1 MAEPDD
7 QPASSIS
14 VGDELLAGESLD
26 THGRTIAAAL
36 AEHGRRV
43 ISHQVVGDDV
53 GRIETAIRD
62 AMVHSSLV
70 IVTGGLGPTLD
81 DVTREALAAAIGEPL
96 VEDPEAAR
104 TVEAWFAGRARP
116 MPPTNRRQALRPE
129 SGICLE
135 NPNGTAPGVLWQRN
149 GVVVMLLPGPP
160 REMHPMLGL
169 ALQRILPSARPRP
182 AIVVRAHGIGES
194 DAAARIQSL
203 MNREVELPVATT
215 VSDSI
220 LAARIRGRNAGD
232 AAAVE
237 GLAAEVEQAWGPYV
251 FGRDPVSLESAL
263 GRDLLTRQA
272 TLATAESCTGGG
284 LGAAITAVSGSSAWY
299 LGGYATYSNLRK
311 IEDLGVDPKVIQR
324 DGAVSEAV
332 AVAMAE
338 GTRARTGASIAASTT
353 GIAGPGGGSPE
364 KPVGTVWI
372 GIADSS
378 GVEARRFQL
387 PGDRRLVRRRTILA
401 AMQMLRFRLQGIVV
415 PLLWEE
421 TSSHAD
427 VER

>member
-1 MAEPDD
+1 MAEMGD

-36 AEHGRRV
+36 ADHGRRV

-62 AMVHSSLV
+62 AMTHSSLV

-81 DVTREALAAAIGEPL
+81 DVTREALAAAVDEPL
-96 VEDPEAAR
+96 VEDEEAVR

-129 SGICLE
+129 SGSCLE
-135 NPNGTAPGVLWQRN
+135 NPNGTAPGVLWERN

-160 REMHPMLGL
+160 REMNPMLDL
-169 ALQRILPSARPRP
+169 TLRRILPSARPRP

-203 MNREVELPVATT
+203 MDRKVELPVATT

-232 AAAVE
+232 AATVE
-237 GLAAEVEQAWGPYV
+237 ALATDVEQAWGPYV

-263 GRDLLTRQA
+263 GRDLVACQA

-284 LGAAITAVSGSSAWY
+284 LGAAITAVSGSSDWY
-299 LGGYATYSNLRK
+299 LGGYVTYSNLRK
-311 IEDLGVDPKVIQR
+311 IRDLGVEAETIER
-324 DGAVSEAV
+324 DGAVSETV
-332 AVAMAE
+332 AKAMAE
-338 GTRARTGASIAASTT
+338 GTRARTGASIAVSTT
-353 GIAGPGGGSPE
+353 GIAGPGGGSRE

-387 PGDRRLVRRRTILA
+387 PGDRQVVRRRTMLA
-401 AMQMLRFRLQGIVV
+401 AMQLLRFRLQGIVA

-421 TSSHAD
+421 TSSRTDA
-427 VER
+427 EG